1 VIEPKFYAM
10 PTSVC
15 HPLRALTWFFL
26 GLVLVALVW
35 MLWGADFLMAAGPLP
50 SRVDAAVV
58 LQGSIVAEK
67 TRIAGAMALLK
78 QGIAER
84 VLLSVP
90 KESYWG
96 ESIPPVARV
105 YLERMYG
112 AEYAARVDFC
122 ETSAAVKSTEEE
134 ADAALGCIREHHW
147 HAIAIVTSEYHTRRA
162 GILWRR
168 KVQRQDPAIRISVES
183 VADPEFQ
190 LPWWRHRQSAKMCL
204 GESLK
209 LIWTML
215 ER

>member
-1 VIEPKFYAM
+1 M
-10 PTSVC
+10 PSSAC
-15 HPLRALTWFFL
+15 RPLRALMWL
-26 GLVLVALVW
+26 LLSLVPVVLVW
-35 MLWGADFLMAAGPLP
+35 MLWGADLLMAAGPLP
-50 SRVDAAVV
+50 SRLDAAVV

-96 ESIPPVARV
+96 QSIPPVARA
-105 YLERMYG
+105 YLERTYG

-122 ETSAAVKSTEEE
+122 ETSAAVNSTDEE
-134 ADAALGCIREHHW
+134 AEAALGCIREHHW
-147 HAIAIVTSEYHTRRA
+147 QVIAVVTSDYHTRRA
-162 GILWRR
+162 GILWGRAVR
-168 KVQRQDPAIRISVES
+168 RQDPAIHVSVEGI
-183 VADPEFQ
+183 ADPEFQ
-190 LPWWRHRQSAKMCL
+190 LPWWRHRQSAKICL

-215 ER
+215 GG

>member
-1 VIEPKFYAM
+1 M
-10 PTSVC
+10 
-15 HPLRALTWFFL
+15 WFFL

-35 MLWGADFLMAAGPLP
+35 MLWGADLLMAAGQMP

-78 QGIAER
+78 QGMAER
-84 VLLSVP
+84 VLLSLP

-105 YLERMYG
+105 YLERTYG

-122 ETSAAVKSTEEE
+122 ETSAVVNSTEEE
-134 ADAALGCIREHHW
+134 AEVALRCIREHHW
-147 HAIAIVTSEYHTRRA
+147 QAIAIVTSDYHTRRA

-168 KVQRQDPAIRISVES
+168 TVRRQDPAIRISVEGI
-183 VADPEFQ
+183 ADPEFQ
-190 LPWWRHRQSAKMCL
+190 LPWWRHRQSAKICL

-215 ER
+215 EG